1 MASTESSLHEMT
13 ASRASKHTAVFPQL
27 ETNGQTISEDW
38 LKAYGEKSFL
48 CSLSEIHSS
57 SAINQ
62 ISLHSA
68 GFSPVSTA
76 VLPAFHYTQA
86 IHLEFSHTVLF

>member
-1 MASTESSLHEMT
+1 MD
-13 ASRASKHTAVFPQL
+13 KQ
-27 ETNGQTISEDW
+27 SEVW
-38 LKAYGEKSFL
+38 LKAYGEKSFPWP
-48 CSLSEIHSS
+48 LSEIHSS

-62 ISLHSA
+62 ISPLSA
-68 GFSPVSTA
+68 GFSPLSTA